1 MTLQDFMDKFADGDT
16 VRTAL
21 VVDQPV
27 NGYGVL
33 PDGTLV
39 KNYLQVPPDW
49 RGCEVRSV
57 SASTEKRGDFGAF
70 ECPVLVVTIR
80 RRRRR
85 RRATR

>member
-1 MTLQDFMDKFADGDT
+1 MTLQDFMDEFADSDT

-21 VVDQPV
+21 VVDRPV
-27 NGYGVL
+27 NSYGVF

-57 SASTEKRGDFGAF
+57 SASTEKRGNFGVF
-70 ECPVLVVTIR
+70 ECPVLLVTIKR
-80 RRRRR
+80 RRRR
-85 RRATR
+85 TR